1 MPEPNINLLYISE
14 DDFDDLFFSVLQQ
27 LIDNVKYN
35 NTHIKYNFSII
46 RTIPNLDLNSQL
58 QRYNYRTSSIYDY
71 FDVFYDDFY
80 DYNWIIS
87 LIKQCEAYPQ
97 DFANRHNL
105 HGKKINFYKLEYNM
119 TGIIELV
126 MSEFNKYLMIILD

>member
-1 MPEPNINLLYISE
+1 MPEPNVNLLYISE

-27 LIDNVKYN
+27 LIEDINYN
-35 NTHIKYNFSII
+35 NNNFKYNFSII

-58 QRYNYRTSSIYDY
+58 RRYNYVASSIYDY

-87 LIKQCEAYPQ
+87 LIKKCEAYPR
-97 DFANRHNL
+97 DFTNRYNL
-105 HGKKINFYKLEYNM
+105 YGKRIKFNKLEYSM
-119 TGIIELV
+119 IQIIHLV
-126 MSEFNKYLMIILD
+126 MSEFNRYMMIMID